1 MLAGAQVTGHLAGR
15 QGAIMAKS
23 ELQGLLEQRLTE
35 ELGEAEAAARLT
47 GQIFEIALSW
57 RPPQAPAAQ
66 VSRIVAY
73 AFGNRPRDGAGPNDL
88 ADPGPVNEA
97 LAQAVRAI
105 HRLNPV
111 KIYAQWEIARF
122 LVDQPGMA
130 DMVSIEPVY
139 LPDGTLEYLS
149 TDGVAAEVLRHEGG
163 AAASMG
169 AVAIVAHRDHAK
181 RCVQISRRHGMNAI
195 VATEIELPVTY
206 DPLSGQPWT
215 RRRDIYLAHDLAA
228 QFIALRGQA
237 IAGLGEA

>member
-1 MLAGAQVTGHLAGR
+1 
-15 QGAIMAKS
+15 MAKS
-23 ELQGLLEQRLTE
+23 ELQDLLEQRLTE
-35 ELGEAEAAARLT
+35 ELGEATAAARLT
-47 GQIFEIALSW
+47 DQIIDIALSW
-57 RPPQAPAAQ
+57 RPPQTPAAQ
-66 VSRIVAY
+66 ISRIVAY
-73 AFGNRPRDGAGPNDL
+73 GFGNRPRDGAGPNDL

-97 LAQAVRAI
+97 LAQTVLAI

-111 KIYAQWEIARF
+111 KVYAQWEIARF
-122 LVDQPGMA
+122 LTGQPGMA

-149 TDGVAAEVLRHEGG
+149 TDGVAADVVRQEGG
-163 AAASMG
+163 AGAAMG

-181 RCVQISRRHGMNAI
+181 RCVQISRRHGMDASV
-195 VATEIELPVTY
+195 VAEVELPATY
-206 DPLSGQPWT
+206 DALSGQPWT

>member
-1 MLAGAQVTGHLAGR
+1 
-15 QGAIMAKS
+15 MAKS
-23 ELQGLLEQRLTE
+23 ELQELLQQRLTE

-47 GQIFEIALSW
+47 GQILDIAVSW

-66 VSRIVAY
+66 ISRIVAY

-88 ADPGPVNEA
+88 ADPGPVNAA
-97 LAQAVRAI
+97 LAQAVLAI

-111 KIYAQWEIARF
+111 KIYAQWEIARY

-149 TDGVAAEVLRHEGG
+149 TDGVAAEVVRLEHG
-163 AAASMG
+163 ASAAMG
-169 AVAIVAHRDHAK
+169 VVAIVAHRDHAK
-181 RCVQISRRHGMNAI
+181 RCVQISRRHGMDAF
-195 VATEIELPVTY
+195 VAAEVELPATY
-206 DPLSGQPWT
+206 DPQSGQAWT

-228 QFIALRGQA
+228 QFIALRSQT
-237 IAGLGEA
+237 IAELGET

>member
-1 MLAGAQVTGHLAGR
+1 MLGGARVTGHLVGR

-23 ELQGLLEQRLTE
+23 ELQDLLEQRLTE
-35 ELGEAEAAARLT
+35 ELGEAEAAARLAN
-47 GQIFEIALSW
+47 QILDIALSW
-57 RPPQAPAAQ
+57 RPPQTPSAEI
-66 VSRIVAY
+66 SRIVAY
-73 AFGNRPRDGAGPNDL
+73 GFGNRPRDGAGPNDL

-97 LAQAVRAI
+97 LAQAVLAI
-105 HRLNPV
+105 HRLKPV
-111 KIYAQWEIARF
+111 KVYAQWEIARF
-122 LVDQPGMA
+122 LTSHPGMA
-130 DMVSIEPVY
+130 DIVSIEPVY

-181 RCVQISRRHGMNAI
+181 RCVQISRRHGMNAM
-195 VATEIELPVTY
+195 VAAEIELPATY

-228 QFIALRGQA
+228 QFIALRSQA
-237 IAGLGEA
+237 IAELRGA